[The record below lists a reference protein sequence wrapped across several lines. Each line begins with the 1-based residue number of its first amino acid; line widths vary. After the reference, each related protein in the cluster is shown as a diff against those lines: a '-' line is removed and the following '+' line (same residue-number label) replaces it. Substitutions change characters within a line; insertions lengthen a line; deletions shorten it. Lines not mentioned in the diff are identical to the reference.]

1 MKTSITRTLLFALIM
16 SIPALFNICLL
27 LFLVMFI
34 FAIFGMSFFM
44 NVKHRGTLDEVY
56 NFETFLKSMILLF
69 QVRTTHLMDF
79 MSLVLLSDK
88 INCTVRFGKLFYQG
102 SPSLPWLQGSGQQ
115 GWYTN
120 HTKTANKIYCAV
132 HFVA

>member
-1 MKTSITRTLLFALIM
+1 M

-69 QVRTTHLMDF
+69 QVWTPCDLHVQPADIGWPTG
-79 MSLVLLSDK
+79 
-88 INCTVRFGKLFYQG
+88 NGKKLICSQAQ
-102 SPSLPWLQGSGQQ
+102 LGQA
-115 GWYTN
+115 T
-120 HTKTANKIYCAV
+120 CLAV
-132 HFVA
+132 A

>member
-1 MKTSITRTLLFALIM
+1 MSVFCFYPMNTYSNHHPTRTLLFALIM

-69 QVRTTHLMDF
+69 QVRTKRASKSTHLIGF
-79 MSLVLLSDK
+79 ISPLELFCTQPYQLSSMA
-88 INCTVRFGKLFYQG
+88 IL
-102 SPSLPWLQGSGQQ
+102 
-115 GWYTN
+115 
-120 HTKTANKIYCAV
+120 
-132 HFVA
+132 